1 MSNIS
6 NRSDCHCPSRI
17 EQRRRIAALCHPDD
31 PLREQLAAR
40 SLETIHFGREY
51 CGRALSRREGGEW
64 GDGNECTGDEAL
76 CRRERSETA
85 DGRCGPGRGKGSGS
99 RREDNL
105 QRRDRHNRDGIYDFI
120 ALERQALADV
130 RLVLFAGRRE
140 DILRSRVRAKRRLV
154 NVRFTPKAPEVVH
167 CGELT
172 GCANSGLMHCSK
184 NHSSTCVCNANITM
198 VEASR
203 SPP

>member
-1 MSNIS
+1 MVANGEMEM
-6 NRSDCHCPSRI
+6 NAQATKLH
-17 EQRRRIAALCHPDD
+17 AAENDLK
-31 PLREQLAAR
+31 QLMADVAR
-40 SLETIHFGREY
+40 
-51 CGRALSRREGGEW
+51 GGE
-64 GDGNECTGDEAL
+64 
-76 CRRERSETA
+76 
-85 DGRCGPGRGKGSGS
+85 KGQGGGG
-99 RREDNL
+99 EKTPKA
-105 QRRDRHNRDGIYDFI
+105 RDRHNRDGIYDFI
-120 ALERQALADV
+120 ALERQALAGV
-130 RLVLFAGRRE
+130 HLVLFAGRRE
-140 DILRSRVRAKRRLV
+140 DILRSRVRAKRRLI